1 MINLNADIEESQKLE
16 QSQKEEI
23 IQAKEEFV
31 EPQIEPKKS
40 ITLDNLLD
48 NLSGSDDS
56 WNYFSY

>member
-56 WNYFSY
+56 